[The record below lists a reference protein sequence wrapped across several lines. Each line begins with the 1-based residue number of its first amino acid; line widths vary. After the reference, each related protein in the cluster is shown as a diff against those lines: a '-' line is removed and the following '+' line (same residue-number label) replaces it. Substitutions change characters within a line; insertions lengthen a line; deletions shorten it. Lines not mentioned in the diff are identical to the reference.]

1 MAKSKINERNLAL
14 KSGGNFTLLKD
25 YFDKTKVVRG
35 PFNETQTMTGLT
47 ASDGD
52 VVVDTLIPINAAI
65 GDNRTLSNGAY
76 NTAAND
82 GGIVCA
88 AGTETTGFITA
99 GTFVHDMVTVT
110 DDYGNVLNGV
120 QIRYEASHDPV
131 TDTDGREVIGLLVR
145 PFSLADDTAM
155 GAAASENL
163 EICFVVNDGTGTY
176 AKAAG
181 GVTGDIEFSVNR
193 VFAERNIAKIYLA
206 GGNAVDMDIPVD
218 LETVHYSRYIM
229 TTATTATGGN
239 LTLLAGTWDLS
250 GVSDYAGDGT
260 HVTLPLEAD
269 FTANTCR
276 CYINGVLQD
285 KGSGLD
291 VEFVSAGVV
300 QVNTILDIG
309 DEFAIERKY

>member
-1 MAKSKINERNLAL
+1 MVKSKLSERNVAI
-14 KSGGNFTLLKD
+14 KTGGNFTLLKD

-47 ASDGD
+47 ASTGD
-52 VVVDTLIPINAAI
+52 VIVDTLIPVNAAI
-65 GDNRTLSNGAY
+65 TDNRQISNGAY
-76 NTAAND
+76 NTAANI
-82 GGIVCA
+82 GGIVSA
-88 AGTETTGFITA
+88 VGTETTGFITP
-99 GTFVHDMVTVT
+99 GTFVHDMVTVV
-110 DDYGNVLNGV
+110 DDYLNVLNCV

-131 TDTDGREVIGLLVR
+131 TDTDGREVMGLIVR
-145 PFSLADDTAM
+145 PFNLADDTAM

-163 EICFVVNDGTGTY
+163 EICFVVNDGTG
-176 AKAAG
+176 AFAAPAG
-181 GVTGDIEFSVNR
+181 GVTGAIEFSVNR
-193 VFAERNIAKIYLA
+193 VFAERHVAKIALE

-250 GVSDYAGDGT
+250 GVSDYAGDAT

-276 CYINGVLQD
+276 CYLNGVLQD
-285 KGSGLD
+285 KGAGLD